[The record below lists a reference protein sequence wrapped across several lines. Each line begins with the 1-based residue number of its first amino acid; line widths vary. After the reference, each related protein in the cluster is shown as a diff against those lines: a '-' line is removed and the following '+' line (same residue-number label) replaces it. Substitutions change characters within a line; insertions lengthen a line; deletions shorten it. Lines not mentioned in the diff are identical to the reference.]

1 MATVLQHRASLRCLV
16 HFLID
21 RHDLV
26 DYQNQP
32 MDADGD
38 DDEAWADSY
47 RMPTVVPCC
56 SYAIQYASFG
66 VGVEDNE
73 K

>member
-1 MATVLQHRASLRCLV
+1 
-16 HFLID
+16 
-21 RHDLV
+21 
-26 DYQNQP
+26 

-66 VGVEDNE
+66 VGVDDNE